1 MTHYEPNP
9 ESVRSHTVPDWFH
22 DAKLGIFVHWG
33 LYSVPGWAPTT
44 GPLHEVVAQEGWRSW
59 FARNPY
65 AEWYLNSLRIPGSP
79 TAEYHAQHYGAMPYA
94 GFANAF
100 NAAVHSWDPAAW
112 ADLFAR
118 AGARYVV
125 LTTKHHDGFLLWPS
139 STPNPS
145 VPGYHANRDL
155 VGDLTAA
162 VRARGLTMGLYYS
175 GGLDWTF
182 NDRVIA
188 DVTDLFL
195 GVPQSQEYVAYAG
208 AHLRELTARYR
219 PAVLWNDIGYPGAAD
234 IWQLFAEYYN
244 AVPEGVIN
252 DRFIQAPVHDGQIDL
267 EAVQRA
273 MVGGMLPQPAHFDFR
288 TPEYAVYPDIK
299 PEKWEACRGLGFSFG
314 YNRNETAADML
325 SPAELI
331 RSFVDVV
338 SKNGN
343 LLINVGPTGDGTIPP
358 EQAER
363 LLALGA
369 WLAVNGEAIY
379 GTRPWER
386 AEGRA
391 SDGTPL
397 RFTRGADA
405 LYAVLLDTPRRAR
418 ITIEGLRAPSGARV
432 TLLGHEAPLAAV
444 QEDGG
449 LTVELPELLEAPAH
463 ALRIGSG

>member
-1 MTHYEPNP
+1 MTHYEPNAD
-9 ESVRSHTVPDWFH
+9 SVRAHAVPDWFH

-33 LYSVPGWAPTT
+33 LYSLPGWAPTT
-44 GPLHEVVAQEGWRSW
+44 GPLHEVVAKEGWRGW
-59 FARNPY
+59 FGRNPY
-65 AEWYLNSLRIPGSP
+65 AEWYMNSLGIPGSP
-79 TAEYHAQHYGAMPYA
+79 TAAYHAEHYGAMPYA
-94 GFANAF
+94 GFAQEF
-100 NAAVHSWDPAAW
+100 NAGTRDWDANAW
-112 ADLFAR
+112 AELFAR

-139 STPNPS
+139 ATPNPS
-145 VPGYHANRDL
+145 IPAYHAERDL
-155 VGDLTAA
+155 VGDLTEA
-162 VRARGLTMGLYYS
+162 VRARGMTMGLYYS

-188 DVTDLFL
+188 DIGDLFM
-195 GVPQSQEYVAYAG
+195 GVPQRQEYVAYAG
-208 AHLRELTARYR
+208 EHIRELTERYR

-234 IWQLFAEYYN
+234 LWQLFADYYN
-244 AVPEGVIN
+244 AVPEGVVN
-252 DRFIQAPVHDGQIDL
+252 DRWTQAPVRDGQIDV

-273 MVGGMLPQPAHFDFR
+273 MADGMLPVPAHYDFR
-288 TPEYAVYPDIK
+288 TPEYAVYLDIK
-299 PEKWEACRGLGFSFG
+299 PEKWESCRGLGFSFG
-314 YNRNETAADML
+314 YNRNETVNDML

-343 LLINVGPTGDGTIPP
+343 LLINVGPRGDGTIPA

-369 WLAVNGEAIY
+369 WLETNGAAIY
-379 GTRPWER
+379 GSRPWER

-405 LYAVLLDTPRRAR
+405 LYAVLLDTPREPR
-418 ITIEGLRAPSGARV
+418 ITIEGLTAPAGARV
-432 TLLGHEAPLAAV
+432 GLLGYEGPLMFA
-444 QEDGG
+444 QEEGG
-449 LTVELPELLEAPAH
+449 LTIELPSLPDSAAH
-463 ALRIGSG
+463 TLRIG